1 MQPSGTVGV
10 IMLDTRF
17 PRFVGDI
24 GSQDTWPFDVVFE
37 VVRGARASDVVNSTG
52 EQKLQPFID
61 AAIKLQSKGV
71 SGITTSC
78 GFLSM
83 VQADIAEHLHIPFVA
98 SSLIQVPWVQ
108 STLPPGK
115 RVGILTIDSN
125 ALTALHLQAAGI
137 DTDIPVA
144 GVQHGLE
151 FTQAILN
158 DRLAMSKNQCEHDN
172 VEAALQFVSAHPD
185 LGAIVLECTNMAPY
199 ASAIQRA
206 TGLPVFSIYTL
217 ICWLQSGLLSRQ
229 F

>member
-1 MQPSGTVGV
+1 
-10 IMLDTRF
+10 MLDTRF

-24 GSQDTWPFDVVFE
+24 GSQDTWPFSVLFE
-37 VVRGARASDVVNSTG
+37 VVKGARASDVVNSTG

-61 AAIKLQSKGV
+61 AAIKLQNQGV

-78 GFLSM
+78 GFLSV
-83 VQADIAEHLHIPFVA
+83 VQANIAEHLHIPFIA
-98 SSLIQVPWVQ
+98 SSLVQVPWVQ
-108 STLPPGK
+108 ATLPPGK

-125 ALTALHLQAAGI
+125 ALTALHLQGAGI

-144 GVQHGLE
+144 GTQNGLE

-158 DRLAMSKNQCEHDN
+158 DNVVMSKNRCEYDN
-172 VEAALQFVSAHPD
+172 VEAALHFVSTHPE

-217 ICWLQSGLLSRQ
+217 ICWLQSGLLPRQ